1 MIERACLWRKRSK
14 TFSLSCFVRYPCT
27 WKRASPRRRVCDIV
41 LRRQV
46 FSCRRALMFLS
57 QLQVVTGQV
66 ATSLSK
72 FAMHGHFADSA
83 SAKAAVTVFEFGF
96 SGMSCN
102 TGGANGR
109 GLLSGCRRLCQQEEQ
124 MGMLLQSQQWL
135 ALLRLGL
142 HQICREEGP
151 SLWQPT
157 VAVAR
162 IDPLS
167 SQGALL
173 LFLFLLLFSFFIF
186 FFVLFVVS

>member
-1 MIERACLWRKRSK
+1 
-14 TFSLSCFVRYPCT
+14 
-27 WKRASPRRRVCDIV
+27 
-41 LRRQV
+41 
-46 FSCRRALMFLS
+46 MFLS

-72 FAMHGHFADSA
+72 FAMHGHIPDSA
-83 SAKAAVTVFEFGF
+83 CAKAAVTVFEFGF

-109 GLLSGCRRLCQQEEQ
+109 GLPSGCRRLCQQEEQ
-124 MGMLLQSQQWL
+124 MGMLLQSQLWL

-142 HQICREEGP
+142 HQTCREEGP

-162 IDPLS
+162 IDP
-167 SQGALL
+167 
-173 LFLFLLLFSFFIF
+173 
-186 FFVLFVVS
+186 